1 MNVVLRNGLFDIVH
15 NGINYL
21 LIKKGEV
28 LVNAST
34 IERVQS
40 LASRI
45 YKVRGE
51 WVKP

>member
-15 NGINYL
+15 NGLNYIL
-21 LIKKGEV
+21 VKKGET
-28 LVNAST
+28 LANATSL
-34 IERVQS
+34 ERIQS

>member
-15 NGINYL
+15 NGLNYL
-21 LIKKGEV
+21 LVKKGAT
-28 LVNAST
+28 LATAASL
-34 IERVQS
+34 ERVQS